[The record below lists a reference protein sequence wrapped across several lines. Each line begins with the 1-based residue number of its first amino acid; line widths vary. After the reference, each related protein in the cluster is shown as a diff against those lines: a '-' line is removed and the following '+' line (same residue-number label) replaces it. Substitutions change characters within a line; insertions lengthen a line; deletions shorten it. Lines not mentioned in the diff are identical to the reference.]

1 MSRPTIPIL
10 ATALALAG
18 LTPATGAAQA
28 VTAGTATALSLS
40 AGLAPVPAA
49 LKSAYRVRLTSTWP
63 QEAATAGCRNGGDEA
78 VEGELTRTGDGT
90 YRGTFSRRTELL
102 FCGAHGTPQ
111 VMEATGCALTL
122 TGQGAVSVTGVVLA
136 DETSPSGRSMRLTW
150 TPARGHEATVT
161 GPCAPSFKRA
171 VKAMYLSTVHAAEF
185 PLTTVG
191 SGPLSE
197 RLENYAWNVELE

>member
-18 LTPATGAAQA
+18 LVPSVGAAQA
-28 VTAGTATALSLS
+28 PAGRATALSVR

-49 LKSAYRVRLTSTWP
+49 LKSAYRVRLTSTWS
-63 QEAATAGCRNGGDEA
+63 QEVEATGCRNGGDEA
-78 VEGELTRTGDGT
+78 LEDKLTSNADGSYTGT
-90 YRGTFSRRTELL
+90 LNRRTELL
-102 FCGAHGTPQ
+102 FCGVHGTPQ

-122 TGQGAVSVTGVVLA
+122 SGAGAVSANGVVIP
-136 DETSPSGRSMRLTW
+136 DETAPSGRAMRLTW
-150 TPARGHEATVT
+150 TPAVGHKATVS
-161 GPCAPSFKRA
+161 GPCAPAFKRA
-171 VKAMYLSTVHAAEF
+171 LKAMYLSTIHAAEF

-191 SGPLSE
+191 SGPRSE